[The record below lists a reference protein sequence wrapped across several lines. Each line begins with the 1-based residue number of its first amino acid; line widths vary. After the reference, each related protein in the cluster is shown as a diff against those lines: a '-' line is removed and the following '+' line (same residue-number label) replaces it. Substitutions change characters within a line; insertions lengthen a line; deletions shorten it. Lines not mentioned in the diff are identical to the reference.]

1 MGDRA
6 SVLGCQG
13 RFRERGLEGWPG
25 PAAWR
30 LLQPACTTP
39 QVGHGACPPQAPAKA
54 ACMACVRVPR
64 SRGPAAARLPTLE
77 QWRGMLG
84 CLGGDGWLRDRRLGK
99 QLQRARKRGEAL
111 GCSLE
116 GLRSPKALGQ
126 RSASGVCTGP

>member
-1 MGDRA
+1 MGNRA

-13 RFRERGLEGWPG
+13 RFRDRGLEGWPG

-84 CLGGDGWLRDRRLGK
+84 CLGGRWVAQGQK
-99 QLQRARKRGEAL
+99 TGEATPA
-111 GCSLE
+111 GKEE
-116 GLRSPKALGQ
+116 GRGSGLLPGRSQIPQGP
-126 RSASGVCTGP
+126 RSEISFRCA